1 MNLSPAYLK
10 WQEETLQQGRF
21 EGIQVGRLEG
31 IQEGIQEGRLEGQRQ
46 MAENFL
52 RVRFGKLDQ
61 ELSGAIA
68 PMLQLPPQE
77 LTSLLTTLSGEQ
89 LLERFGES
97 SG

>member
-1 MNLSPAYLK
+1 M
-10 WQEETLQQGRF
+10 
-21 EGIQVGRLEG
+21 
-31 IQEGIQEGRLEGQRQ
+31 
-46 MAENFL
+46 
-52 RVRFGKLDQ
+52 RFGELDQ
-61 ELSGAIA
+61 ELSSAIA